1 MSEILETVSLTKS
14 FGGLVAVDEVNF
26 SLQKGDLQSIIG
38 PNGAGKSTFFRLIS
52 GEHRPTAGQITFD
65 GKDITGLSQTAI
77 SHLGIA
83 VAYQITNI
91 FPMLSVFEPDFADS
105 GRYRPCRIKG

>member
-38 PNGAGKSTFFRLIS
+38 PNGI
-52 GEHRPTAGQITFD
+52 
-65 GKDITGLSQTAI
+65 
-77 SHLGIA
+77 
-83 VAYQITNI
+83 
-91 FPMLSVFEPDFADS
+91 
-105 GRYRPCRIKG
+105 

>member
-1 MSEILETVSLTKS
+1 MSALLETVSLTKS
-14 FGGLVAVDEVNF
+14 FGGLIAVDEVSF

-52 GEHRPTAGQITFD
+52 GEHKPTAGQITFD

-83 VAYQITNI
+83 VAFDHEN
-91 FPMLSVFEPDFADS
+91 S
-105 GRYRPCRIKG
+105 